1 MLCAQEL
8 LKLEL
13 FKKLA
18 PKRLDWVCD
27 RARSIELVRGNTLVK
42 EGDAHKGFL
51 ILTSGTIGITRF
63 SEGVEMP
70 IGQHHAPA
78 FFGEIQIMTD
88 DLVPVTLRALTDCQI
103 HEITA
108 EDFLQLVHECRDF
121 EITVF
126 QTIQARVKGLQSF
139 IQNREKMAALG
150 TLAAGLAH
158 ELNNPS
164 AAVVRS
170 LKDITPA
177 MLELQRMN
185 LVYGQR
191 NVDQEHTAQW
201 LKVRDDGY
209 DFIAKNNSNPLA
221 MMDREDALLNWL
233 ENYGVAEAWKLAEP
247 LAAGNVG
254 LLQLEQLM
262 ERWRN
267 DTTELRDMGL
277 RWLALSFEV
286 MTMIQS
292 GLRGAERV
300 SELVQ
305 SMRSY
310 SHLDRGA
317 KQQIDVHQGLEDTI
331 QLLSHKLKQ
340 GIKIERTYDRDL
352 PKILAFG
359 SELNQVWTNLIDNSI
374 DAMAEQGELKIISE
388 AKGDKPTLKGI
399 SEGVSFRTPSDNG
412 ILKDTASHMASQR
425 ITIKIIDSGVGIPP
439 EIKSR
444 IFEPFF
450 TTKTV
455 GKGSGLGLDN
465 VRRIVEN
472 RHRGSISV
480 ESEPGKTCFMITL
493 PVDICEV

>member
-1 MLCAQEL
+1 MLCSEEL

-13 FKKLA
+13 FQKLSHD
-18 PKRLDWVCD
+18 RLEWVCD
-27 RARSIELVRGNTLVK
+27 RAKEIELTRGDILVK
-42 EGDAHKGFL
+42 EGDLHRGFFV
-51 ILTSGTIGITRF
+51 LTSGTVSITRF

-70 IGQHHAPA
+70 IGQHGAPS

-88 DLVPVTLRALTDCQI
+88 DLVPVTLRAVTDCLA
-103 HEITA
+103 HEITS
-108 EDFLQLVHECRDF
+108 EDFLELVHECRDF
-121 EITVF
+121 ERTIFRTV
-126 QTIQARVKGLQSF
+126 QKRVQGLQSF
-139 IQNREKMAALG
+139 VQNREKMAALG

-158 ELNNPS
+158 ELNNPA

-191 NVDQEHTAQW
+191 NVDEAHTEKW
-201 LKVRDDGY
+201 LKIRDDGY
-209 DFIAKNNSNPLA
+209 DFIANDKSDPLN
-221 MMDREDALLNWL
+221 MMDREDALLDWL
-233 ENYGVAEAWKLAEP
+233 EDYGVKDAWKLAEP
-247 LAAGNVG
+247 LAAGNVEPQ
-254 LLQLEQLM
+254 QLDKLTQ
-262 ERWRN
+262 RWRD

-317 KQQIDVHQGLEDTI
+317 KQQIDVHQGLEDTL

-340 GIKIERTYDRDL
+340 GIKIKRTYDRSL

-359 SELNQVWTNLIDNSI
+359 SELNQVWTNIIDNSI
-374 DAMAEQGELKIISE
+374 DAMEE
-388 AKGDKPTLKGI
+388 KGDLEIATTNKG
-399 SEGVSFRTPSDNG
+399 D
-412 ILKDTASHMASQR
+412 R
-425 ITIKIIDSGVGIPP
+425 IAIKIIDSGSGIPL
-439 EIKSR
+439 EIQSR

-480 ESEPGKTCFMITL
+480 ESEPGRTCFNICL
-493 PVDICEV
+493 PVNICKV

>member
-1 MLCAQEL
+1 MLCTQEL

-13 FKKLA
+13 FRQLSED
-18 PKRLDWVCD
+18 RLEWICD
-27 RARSIELVRGNTLVK
+27 RATYFELKKGEILVK
-42 EGDAHKGFL
+42 EGDIHRGFL
-51 ILTSGTIGITRF
+51 ILTSGTIGISRF

-70 IGQHHAPA
+70 IGQHPAPS

-88 DLVPVTLRALTDCQI
+88 DLVPVTLRALNHCEI
-103 HEITA
+103 HEISS
-108 EDFLQLVHECRDF
+108 EDFLELVHQCRDF
-121 EITVF
+121 ERTVF
-126 QTIQARVKGLQSF
+126 RTIQTRVKGLQSF

-158 ELNNPS
+158 ELNNPA
-164 AAVVRS
+164 AAVVRA

-191 NVDQEHTAQW
+191 NVDEAHTAKW
-201 LKVRDDGY
+201 LKIRDDGY
-209 DFIAKNNSNPLA
+209 NFIAENDTDPLA
-221 MMDREDALLNWL
+221 MMDREDELLTWL
-233 ENYGVAEAWKLAEP
+233 EDYGVAEAWKLAEP
-247 LAAGNVG
+247 LAAGNVKPE
-254 LLQLEQLM
+254 LLESLM
-262 ERWRN
+262 ERWRE
-267 DTTELRDMGL
+267 DPTELRDMGL

-300 SELVQ
+300 SDLVQ

-317 KQQIDVHQGLEDTI
+317 KQQVDVHQGIEDTI
-331 QLLSHKLKQ
+331 KLLSHKLKQ
-340 GIKIERTYDRDL
+340 GVKVKRTYDRNL
-352 PKILAFG
+352 PQILAFG

-374 DAMAEQGELKIISE
+374 QAMDEKGELEIITE
-388 AKGDKPTLKGI
+388 GKGD
-399 SEGVSFRTPSDNG
+399 
-412 ILKDTASHMASQR
+412 R
-425 ITIKIIDSGVGIPP
+425 IAIKIIDSGTGIPA

-450 TTKTV
+450 TTKSV

-472 RHRGSISV
+472 RHRGSITVDSQ
-480 ESEPGKTCFMITL
+480 PGRTCFNICL
-493 PVDICEV
+493 PVDICKI

>member
-1 MLCAQEL
+1 MLCSEEL

-13 FKKLA
+13 FQKLHSD
-18 PKRLDWVCD
+18 RLKWVCD
-27 RARSIELVRGNTLVK
+27 RAEEIELATGDILVK
-42 EGDAHKGFL
+42 EGDIHRGFFV
-51 ILTSGTIGITRF
+51 LTSGTVSITRF

-70 IGQHHAPA
+70 IGQHSAPS

-88 DLVPVTLRALTDCQI
+88 DLVPVTLRAVTDCLA
-103 HEITA
+103 HEITS
-108 EDFLQLVHECRDF
+108 EDFLELVHECRNF
-121 EITVF
+121 ERTVF
-126 QTIQARVKGLQSF
+126 RTVQTRVQGLQSF

-158 ELNNPS
+158 ELNNPA

-170 LKDITPA
+170 LKDIMPA

-191 NVDQEHTAQW
+191 NVDEAHTEQW
-201 LKVRDDGY
+201 LKIRDDGY
-209 DFIAKNNSNPLA
+209 DFIAQHKSDPLN
-221 MMDREDALLNWL
+221 MMDREDALLDWL
-233 ENYGVAEAWKLAEP
+233 EDYGVKEAWKLAEP
-247 LAAGNVG
+247 LAAGNVEPQ
-254 LLQLEQLM
+254 QLDKLVQ
-262 ERWRN
+262 RWRD

-277 RWLALSFEV
+277 RWLALSFDV

-317 KQQIDVHQGLEDTI
+317 KQQVDVHQGLEDTL

-340 GIKIERTYDRDL
+340 GVKIKRTYDRSL

-374 DAMAEQGELKIISE
+374 DAMEE
-388 AKGDKPTLKGI
+388 KGDLEIVTANKG
-399 SEGVSFRTPSDNG
+399 D
-412 ILKDTASHMASQR
+412 R
-425 ITIKIIDSGVGIPP
+425 IAIKIIDSGSGIPL
-439 EIKSR
+439 EIQSR

-480 ESEPGKTCFMITL
+480 ESEPGRTCFIICL
-493 PVDICEV
+493 PVNICKV

>member
-1 MLCAQEL
+1 MLCTEEL

-13 FKKLA
+13 FQKLSSD
-18 PKRLDWVCD
+18 RLQWVCD
-27 RARSIELVRGNTLVK
+27 RSSHFELPKGKIMVK
-42 EGDAHKGFL
+42 EGDEHRGFL
-51 ILTSGTIGITRF
+51 ILTSGTIGITRM

-70 IGQHHAPA
+70 IGQHEAPA

-88 DLVPVTLRALTDCQI
+88 DLVPVTLRALTDCLV
-103 HEITA
+103 HEISGA
-108 EDFLQLVHECRDF
+108 DFLELVHECRDF
-121 EITVF
+121 ERTVF
-126 QTIQARVKGLQSF
+126 RTIQKRVRGLQSF

-150 TLAAGLAH
+150 TLSAGLAH
-158 ELNNPS
+158 ELNNPT

-177 MLELQRMN
+177 MIELQRMN

-191 NVDQEHTAQW
+191 NVDEEHTAKW
-201 LKVRDDGY
+201 LQVRDDGY
-209 DFIAKNNSNPLA
+209 DFIINNDVNPLEI
-221 MMDREDALLNWL
+221 MDREDALLNWL
-233 ENYGVAEAWKLAEP
+233 EDYGVAEAWKLAEP
-247 LAAGNVG
+247 LAAGNVEI
-254 LLQLEQLM
+254 EQLDELV

-286 MTMIQS
+286 MTMIKS

-317 KQQIDVHQGLEDTI
+317 KQQVDVHQGIEDTI

-340 GIKIERTYDRDL
+340 GVKVKRTYDRNL
-352 PKILAFG
+352 PFILAFG

-374 DAMAEQGELKIISE
+374 QAMSE
-388 AKGDKPTLKGI
+388 KGDLEIITMGKG
-399 SEGVSFRTPSDNG
+399 D
-412 ILKDTASHMASQR
+412 R
-425 ITIKIIDSGVGIPP
+425 IVVEVIDSGVGIPP
-439 EIKSR
+439 EIQSR

-450 TTKTV
+450 TTKAV
-455 GKGSGLGLDN
+455 GEGSGLGLDN

-472 RHRGSISV
+472 RHRGSITVDSQ
-480 ESEPGKTCFMITL
+480 PGRTCFKVCL
-493 PVDICEV
+493 PVNICEV